1 MPEAVAR
8 VARFLSE
15 ARAEAR
21 LQEFRSG
28 TPTADAAAD
37 AVGCELDQIVK
48 SLVFLCDERPILAMV
63 PGSRRADPRKIAA
76 AAERLVG
83 ADRPARRRQARRP
96 ATTSAAS
103 HRSRC
108 GEIETVFID
117 HGLLGWKLVWTGA
130 GSDRHMAGI
139 TPGELVRLTRARSI
153 DACQRLARRV
163 GRDGRRTLQGRSLVA
178 PAGHAGRLA
187 RTAAAVRRKRP

>member
-1 MPEAVAR
+1 LSNDAMPEAVAR

-28 TPTADAAAD
+28 TPTADAAAE

-48 SLVFLCDERPILAMV
+48 SLVFLCDERPILVMV

-76 AAERLVG
+76 AAEASSAKIAPPAVVKETTGYHVG
-83 ADRPARRRQARRP
+83 GVAPFALRR
-96 ATTSAAS
+96 
-103 HRSRC
+103 
-108 GEIETVFID
+108 IETVFID
-117 HGLLGWKLVWTGA
+117 HGLLAWKLVWTGA

-153 DACQRLARRV
+153 DACQAI
-163 GRDGRRTLQGRSLVA
+163 
-178 PAGHAGRLA
+178 
-187 RTAAAVRRKRP
+187 